1 MKRILAFLSLCFL
14 AAPSILL
21 TAQSP
26 VEKAVQYRFMADSLI
41 KSRQYAQA
49 IQALD
54 YYLEHA
60 PQDDRYTNTYGD
72 YRKKRNTAISNL
84 QTQLRNIYRDAHSA
98 LKHGDQQSAYALF
111 NEYLQNCITPDLRKD
126 HSYTVA
132 LTHRGLQLQSQGKI
146 REALDIFDKVVQLR
160 LHGEHMDFVH
170 SAETYNLIAAAHNQL
185 GEYNQA
191 IENGEKAVEIY
202 RKRYGKN
209 HEHYATSLSNLASYY
224 TSRNAP
230 GDRQHAV
237 ELGEEALRCIPDDNP
252 AFAHAKLNLVVFY
265 SNSGDK
271 VKAQRYSKIALKK
284 MKKMEKNSVNYATM
298 LSNMAIRLANASNFT
313 QAAEYGH
320 EAIGIFE
327 ENGETQSLN
336 FARLLSNTASFEKH
350 AENYPEAIKLWQRA
364 AAIYEVIQ
372 TKNGSG
378 YLDCMSEITG
388 AYAKMGNLE
397 QAADINEKLTVDAV
411 QGSKDDAHYAHS
423 LAKRAS
429 IMATDGNYQQAI
441 ALESKAL
448 EIFRYRKDMDD
459 VAQSLSDIS
468 NYLYHSGKEKAAID
482 TCLAAL
488 KIYEN
493 VRAHEEDKALAY
505 NNLSIYYFTEGR
517 HSDALQAAQEAVKLF
532 ESTGRTNT
540 SLFAKILTNQ
550 ALYESSMNQYA
561 EAIATSERAD
571 SIQRNLLGEQHPDQ
585 VILTFNRSYFH
596 IKHGDT
602 IEAQRLYHKAMRQ
615 QMYHVRSNFSHKST
629 RGRELYW
636 GTKSYVFHNA
646 PYVACLLNTNDSA
659 RIDAYNA
666 MLFTKGLLLNS
677 EVDFRNLLAH
687 TASEELQDK
696 YAELEAI
703 HQEIEEIWRNPTDE
717 NRSQVEHLN
726 YEANR
731 LERELVRG
739 CKEFGDFTAAMNID
753 VNDVVKA
760 LPADAAAIEF
770 FDIEARGDGRTYWA
784 LIVRSGDTVPQLVRL
799 FSELELNEI
808 TYDSHSLKEALSLRD
823 YVNSVYDDPRVGKLV
838 WEPLMPYLEGIHSV
852 WFSPTGLFYQ
862 WGIEYLNYD
871 DRRMTDLFAMHRVSS
886 TKQLVGDDLTSNFAE
901 SDSSRKLSNVV
912 KRAVIFGGLNYDA
925 TPAQLQAANMQLG
938 KESLDYLKFYMTQ
951 MAEAQDEDLAMTEG
965 LTRDAM
971 TRDGL
976 ETVKFLKW
984 TLTESKEIS
993 DILFMEDVD
1002 VDLYQEERGTE
1013 EAFKGLSGSNPTILH
1028 IATHGFTLT
1037 ENEAQKNKADL
1048 DYLGMSGDQANQADN
1063 SLCYAGLLMAGAN
1076 NTLRRLQMP
1085 ADLENGILT
1094 AREIASMDL
1103 RGLELVVL
1111 SACQTGLGQLREDGV
1126 FGLQRGFKKAGAHT
1140 LLMSLWSVDD
1150 EATKAM
1156 MTAFY
1161 AELAKGASRRA
1172 AFHAA
1177 QNSLRANPRFE
1188 SPIYWA
1194 SFIMLDD

>member
-1 MKRILAFLSLCFL
+1 MKRFLAFLTFCVIAAQSFQL
-14 AAPSILL
+14 A
-21 TAQSP
+21 AQSP
-26 VEKAVQYRFMADSLI
+26 TEKAVQCRIMADSLI
-41 KSRQYAQA
+41 KIKQYAK
-49 IQALD
+49 ALEALE
-54 YYLEHA
+54 YYLENA
-60 PQDDRYTNTYGD
+60 PLDDRYAVTYGD
-72 YRKKRNTAISNL
+72 YRKKRNATISDL
-84 QTQLRNIYRDAHSA
+84 QVQLRNIFKDASSA
-98 LKHGDQQSAYALF
+98 AKHGDQQTAYELY
-111 NEYLQNCITPDLRKD
+111 NKYLQNCVTPDLRKD

-132 LTHRGLQLQSQGKI
+132 LTYRGLQLQSQGKI
-146 REALDIFDKVVQLR
+146 RDALDVFNQVAQLR
-160 LHGEHMDFVH
+160 LHGEYMDFVH
-170 SAETYNLIAAAHNQL
+170 AAETYNLIAAAHSQL

-230 GDRQHAV
+230 GDREHAV

-252 AFAHAKLNLVVFY
+252 AFAHAMLNLVVFY

-271 VKAQRYSKIALKK
+271 VRAQRYSKIALKK
-284 MKKMEKNSVNYATM
+284 MKKMEKNTINYATM

-320 EAIGIFE
+320 EAISIFE
-327 ENGETQSLN
+327 ENQDSKSLN

-364 AAIYEVIQ
+364 AAIYEQIQ

-378 YLDCMSEITG
+378 YLDCMSEISG

-397 QAADINEKLTVDAV
+397 QAADINEQLTANTV

-448 EIFRYRKDMDD
+448 AVFRYRKDMDD

-468 NYLYHSGKEKAAID
+468 NYLYHSGKQKAAID

-488 KIYEN
+488 KIYEK

-517 HSDALQAAQEAVKLF
+517 NNEALQAAQEAVKLF
-532 ESTGRTNT
+532 ESTGRTGT

-550 ALYESSMNQYA
+550 ALYQSSMNQFA
-561 EAIATSERAD
+561 EAIATSTRAD
-571 SIQRNLLGEQHPDQ
+571 SIQRKLLGEQHPDQ
-585 VILTFNRSYFH
+585 VMLTFNRSYFH
-596 IKHGDT
+596 IMHGDT
-602 IEAQRLYHKAMRQ
+602 IEAQRLYHNAMRQ

-636 GTKSYVFHNA
+636 GTKSYIFHNA

-703 HQEIEEIWRNPTDE
+703 HQQIEEIWRNPTDE
-717 NRSQVEHLN
+717 NRAQVEHLN

-753 VNDVVKA
+753 VNDVIKA
-760 LPADAAAIEF
+760 LPSDAAAIEF

-784 LIVRSGDTVPQLVRL
+784 LLVRPGDTVPQLVRL
-799 FSELELNEI
+799 FSEAELNEY
-808 TYDSHSLKEALSLRD
+808 TYDNHTLKEALGLRD

-838 WEPLMPYLEGIHSV
+838 WEPLMPYLEGVRSV
-852 WFSPTGLFYQ
+852 WFSPTGLIYQ

-871 DRRMTDLFAMHRVSS
+871 DQRMTDLFAMHRVSS
-886 TKQLVGDDLTSNFAE
+886 TKQLVGDDLESSFAE
-901 SDSSRKLSNVV
+901 TDTSRKLSDVV

-938 KESLDYLKFYMTQ
+938 RESMEYLQEYLSQ
-951 MAEAQDEDLAMTEG
+951 MATANDEDLAMTEG

-976 ETVKFLKW
+976 GAVTYLEGTQK
-984 TLTESKEIS
+984 ESKEIS
-993 DILFMEDVD
+993 EILFMEDVD

-1028 IATHGFTLT
+1028 VATHGFTLT
-1037 ENEAQKNKADL
+1037 EDEAQKNRSDL
-1048 DYLGMSGDQANQADN
+1048 NYLGMSEDQAAQADN

-1076 NTLRRLQMP
+1076 NTLRRQPMP
-1085 ADLENGILT
+1085 EKMENGVLT

-1150 EATKAM
+1150 DATRAM

-1161 AELAKGASRRA
+1161 AELARGASRRA

-1194 SFIMLDD
+1194 SFVMLDD

>member
-1 MKRILAFLSLCFL
+1 MQCRM
-14 AAPSILL
+14 
-21 TAQSP
+21 
-26 VEKAVQYRFMADSLI
+26 MADSLI
-41 KSRQYAQA
+41 KNKEYAKA
-49 IQALD
+49 VQALD
-54 YYLEHA
+54 YYLENA
-60 PQDDRYTNTYGD
+60 PIEDRQADTYGY
-72 YRKKRNTAISNL
+72 YRKRRNSAMADL
-84 QTQLRNIYRDAHSA
+84 QVQLRNIFKDGSSA
-98 LKHGDQQSAYALF
+98 IKRGDQQSAYILF
-111 NEYLQNCITPDLRKD
+111 NQYLENCISPDLRRD

-132 LTHRGLQLQSQGKI
+132 LTQRGLQLQSQGKI
-146 REALDIFDKVVQLR
+146 REALDIFNQVVQLR
-160 LHGEHMDFVH
+160 EHGEYMDFVH
-170 SAETYNLIAAAHNQL
+170 AAETYNLIAAAHNQL
-185 GEYNQA
+185 GEYNKA
-191 IENGEKAVEIY
+191 IEYGEKAVDIY
-202 RKRYGKN
+202 KKRYGKN

-252 AFAHAKLNLVVFY
+252 AFAHAMLNLVVFY
-265 SNSGDK
+265 SSSGDK
-271 VKAQRYSKIALKK
+271 VRAQRYQKIALKK
-284 MKKMEKNSVNYATM
+284 MKKMDKNTIGYATM
-298 LSNMAIRLANASNFT
+298 LSNMAIRLANASDYA

-320 EAIGIFE
+320 LAIAIFE
-327 ENGETQSLN
+327 ENNETQSLN

-350 AENYPEAIKLWQRA
+350 TENYPEAIKLWQRA
-364 AAIYEVIQ
+364 AAIYEQVQ

-378 YLDCMSEITG
+378 YLDCMSEISG
-388 AYAKMGNLE
+388 AYARMGNLE
-397 QAADINEKLTVDAV
+397 QAADINDQLTANTV

-468 NYLYHSGKEKAAID
+468 NYLYHSGKQKAAID

-488 KIYEN
+488 KIYEK

-517 HSDALQAAQEAVKLF
+517 SNDALQAAQEAVKLF
-532 ESTGRTNT
+532 ESTGRTGT

-550 ALYESSMNQYA
+550 ALYQSTMNQFA
-561 EAIATSERAD
+561 EAIATSARAD
-571 SIQRNLLGEQHPDQ
+571 SIQRKLLGEQHPDH
-585 VILTFNRSYFH
+585 VMLTFNRSYFH
-596 IKHGDT
+596 IMHGDT
-602 IEAQRLYHKAMRQ
+602 VKAQRLYHEAMQQ
-615 QMYHVRSNFSHKST
+615 QMHHVRSNFSHKST

-659 RIDAYNA
+659 RVDAYNA

-703 HQEIEEIWRNPTDE
+703 HQQIEEIWRNPTED
-717 NRSQVEHLN
+717 NRAQVEQLN
-726 YEANR
+726 DEANR

-739 CKEFGDFTAAMNID
+739 CKEFGDFTAAMNIN
-753 VNDVVKA
+753 VNDVIQA
-760 LPADAAAIEF
+760 LPSNAAAIEF

-784 LIVRSGDTVPQLVRL
+784 LIVRSGDTTPQLVRL
-799 FSELELNEI
+799 FSELELSEI
-808 TYDSHSLKEALSLRD
+808 TYDGYSLKDALGLRD
-823 YVNSVYDDPRVGKLV
+823 YVNNVYDDPRVGKLV
-838 WEPLMPYLEGIHSV
+838 WEPLMPYLEGVRSV

-871 DRRMTDLFAMHRVSS
+871 EQRMTDLFAMHRVSS
-886 TKQLVGDDLTSNFAE
+886 TKQLVGDDLESSFAE
-901 SDSSRKLSNVV
+901 TDTSRKLSDVV

-938 KESLDYLKFYMTQ
+938 RESMEYLQEYLSQ
-951 MAEAQDEDLAMTEG
+951 MATANDEVLAMTEG

-976 ETVKFLKW
+976 GAVTYLEGTQK
-984 TLTESKEIS
+984 ESKEIS
-993 DILFMEDVD
+993 EILFMEDVD

-1028 IATHGFTLT
+1028 VATHGFTLT
-1037 ENEAQKNKADL
+1037 EDEAQKNRSDL
-1048 DYLGMSGDQANQADN
+1048 NYLGMSEDQAAQADN

-1076 NTLRRLQMP
+1076 NTLRRQPMP
-1085 ADLENGILT
+1085 EKMENGVLT

-1150 EATKAM
+1150 DATRAM

-1161 AELAKGASRRA
+1161 AELARGASRRA

-1194 SFIMLDD
+1194 SFVMLDD